1 MTHKQKS
8 TLKQFIFALFLII
21 FCLMA
26 DNLMAQK
33 RVTQDAN
40 GNYIEVKGE
49 REKEAPKPTGK
60 TYQTSKGDVFPIYV
74 SKNGKYFIVRTSK
87 ESGKEYKQYLNIEGK

>member
-1 MTHKQKS
+1 MTHKQKNTS
-8 TLKQFIFALFLII
+8 RQFIFALLLVI

-26 DNLMAQK
+26 DNLFAQK

-40 GNYIEVKGE
+40 GNYIEVKNE
-49 REKEAPKPTGK
+49 REKETPKPTGK
-60 TYQTSKGDVFPIYV
+60 TYQTSKGDIFPIYV

>member
-8 TLKQFIFALFLII
+8 TFKQFIFALFLII

-33 RVTQDAN
+33 RIVQDDK
-40 GNYIEVKGE
+40 GNYIEVKDE
-49 REKEAPKPTGK
+49 REKETPKPTGK

>member
-1 MTHKQKS
+1 MTHKQKT
-8 TLKQFIFALFLII
+8 TLKQTIFALLLVL

-33 RVTQDAN
+33 RIMQDAK
-40 GNYIEVKGE
+40 GNYVEINGE
-49 REKEAPKPTGK
+49 REKEKPKPTGK
-60 TYQTSKGDVFPIYV
+60 TYQTSKGDIFPIYV

-87 ESGKEYKQYLNIEGK
+87 ETGKEYKQYLNIEGK